1 MVTGQTKD
9 VGFNVGVS
17 KTIAVPLTDVWDF
30 IVSGEGLKIWL
41 GEGVRLAVKER
52 YETTEGTVGEV
63 RSLHEHDRVRLT
75 WRPEDWDHD
84 TTVQVAMVASGE
96 KTMLRFHQEWLA
108 DADERSRQRDHW
120 QAVLAAVVDALTS

>member
-17 KTIAVPLTDVWDF
+17 KTIAVPLADVWDF